1 MSGTEFLE
9 KWNEQQKKVY
19 TTALE
24 HGWWEEQNFNVGEKI
39 ALMHSELS
47 EALEAFRKGNG
58 PSDKIPKWSHA
69 EEEFADAVI
78 RLMDLSEKM
87 GLDVAGAIVAKA
99 KYNESRPYRHGDK
112 KF

>member
-1 MSGTEFLE
+1 MSSTEFSE

-19 TTALE
+19 ATAVE
-24 HGWWEEQNFNVGEKI
+24 HGWWEEKNFNIGEKI

-58 PSDKIPKWSHA
+58 PSEKIPNWSHA

-78 RLMDLSEKM
+78 RLMDLCEKM

-99 KYNESRPYRHGDK
+99 TYNESRPYRHGDK